1 MQAARY
7 LRDPLYRNSLFLMA
21 NTAVTAGL
29 GFIFWMVVARF
40 YTEAE
45 VGLGSALISAMSLL
59 ALVSRLGLDATLI
72 RFLTKSE
79 RPAAMIN
86 SCFTLCG
93 IAALIAAVVYLVG
106 LDEWSPALY
115 FIRRNS
121 VFAAAFVFFAVFWT
135 LSWLMDVVFIAR
147 RRADFVLWKNTLF
160 SVLKV
165 PLPVLLVLY
174 FHTFGIVASWGLAI
188 GFALAVSFVLFM
200 PRAQPGFKPLPKI
213 SLDTLKRLK
222 GYSAGS
228 YLASLAGA
236 APALILPIMIVN
248 LLGPEQN
255 AYFYVAWMIAS
266 LLFTIPTAVSQSLFA
281 EGSHSEGDLARH
293 VRRSYRFVF
302 LLLIPALVVLLV
314 LGQWLLLL
322 FGASYSANA
331 LMLLRL
337 LALSGIFV
345 GINSVYYSTLR
356 VERRIPELVT
366 LSGFVALSVLIT
378 SYLTTPHTGII
389 GIGYA
394 WIGAQAA
401 VTVYT
406 VARLRPYYSRRRA
419 RPPSV

>member
-1 MQAARY
+1 
-7 LRDPLYRNSLFLMA
+7 MA

-45 VGLGSALISAMSLL
+45 VGLGSALISAMTLL
-59 ALVSRLGLDATLI
+59 ALISRLGLDATLI
-72 RFLTKSE
+72 RFLAKSE
-79 RPAAMIN
+79 RPVDMIN

-93 IAALIAAVVYLVG
+93 VAALIAAVVYLIG
-106 LDEWSPALY
+106 LNEWSPALY
-115 FIRRNS
+115 FIRGNS
-121 VFAAAFVFFAVFWT
+121 VFIAAFVLFAALWT
-135 LSWLMDVVFIAR
+135 LSWLMDVTFIAR
-147 RRADFVLWKNTLF
+147 RRADFVLWKNTIF

-188 GFALAVSFVLFM
+188 GFALAISVVLFM
-200 PRAQPGFKPLPKI
+200 PRAQPGFRPLPKV
-213 SLDTLKRLK
+213 SLGTLRQMK

-248 LLGPEQN
+248 ILGPTQN

-281 EGSHSEGDLARH
+281 EGSHSEDELAHH

-302 LLLIPALVVLLV
+302 LLLIPAAVVLLV

-322 FGASYSANA
+322 FGSGYSANA

-337 LALSGIFV
+337 LALSGVFV
-345 GINSVYYSTLR
+345 GINNVYYSTLR
-356 VERRIPELVT
+356 VERRIAELVA
-366 LSGFVALSVLIT
+366 LSAFVALSVLVA

-394 WIGAQAA
+394 WIAAQAA
-401 VTVYT
+401 VAVYT
-406 VARLRPYYSRRRA
+406 VARLRPYYTRR
-419 RPPSV
+419 PSGSQSA